1 MKVLVI
7 YDISNDNDRNRLAED
22 LKKLG
27 LTRIQRSAFIGNID
41 GSRLKDLMKVCKLR
55 TKDSDVVHI
64 VQLCDYDW
72 RKISVIGKP
81 WSDLNSLEGGV
92 VLV

>member
-7 YDISNDNDRNRLAED
+7 YDISDNNDRNRLAED

-27 LTRIQRSAFIGNID
+27 LTRIQRSAFIGSID
-41 GSRLKDLMKVCKLR
+41 SSRLKDLMRVCRLR
-55 TKDSDVVHI
+55 TKEDDVVHI

-81 WSDLNSLEGGV
+81 WNELNSLEGDV